1 MATLALALALLLGLA
16 PGCGSASESPFA
28 SPIGTIPASVI
39 AMNSVQ
45 HAIGGRAVAAS
56 FRRAMDA
63 STVAGATATAVG
75 PDGTSVSHGVA
86 R

>member
-16 PGCGSASESPFA
+16 PGCGSASETPFA
-28 SPIGTIPASVI
+28 SPIGTIPVSVI

-45 HAIGGRAVAAS
+45 HAIGGRAVVAA
-56 FRRAMDA
+56 FRWAMDA
-63 STVAGATATAVG
+63 STVAGATPTSVAQ
-75 PDGTSVSHGVA
+75 DGTSVSRGIA